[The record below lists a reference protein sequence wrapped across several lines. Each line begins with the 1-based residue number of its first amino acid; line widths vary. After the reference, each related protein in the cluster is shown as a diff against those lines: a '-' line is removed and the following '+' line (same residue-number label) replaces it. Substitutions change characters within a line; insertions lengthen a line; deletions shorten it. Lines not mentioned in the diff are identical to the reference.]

1 MEVLGDSIL
10 DFLCNYTLLHFTLF
24 ERYLTKDPS
33 RYQLEEDFVCG
44 DAHQSKALLVKNE
57 VLAKLCVLLG
67 FHRYVFY
74 SDAIDGG
81 VTKKEV
87 TDYLMY
93 SFRPN
98 FKLNQR
104 EIEPFECPKIL
115 GDIFESV
122 MGSIFIDS
130 PRGLEDVVEVYQ
142 HLISPF
148 VLFVAKYSKILYK
161 EHKEEFIWAS
171 IAKKIKP

>member
-1 MEVLGDSIL
+1 MD
-10 DFLCNYTLLHFTLF
+10 
-24 ERYLTKDPS
+24 KDPKN
-33 RYQLEEDFVCG
+33 YQLEENFVCG
-44 DAHQSKALLVKNE
+44 DAHQSKSLLVKNE

-67 FHRYVFY
+67 FHRFVFY
-74 SDAIDGG
+74 ADTNLSAAASSDQF
-81 VTKKEV
+81 VTKRDV
-87 TDYLMY
+87 SDYLKY

-98 FKLNQR
+98 FTLNQR

-122 MGSIFIDS
+122 IGAIFMDS
-130 PRGLEDVVEVYQ
+130 PDGLEDVIKVFK

-148 VLFVAKYSKILYK
+148 VLYVANFSKILYK

-171 IAKKIKP
+171 IAKRIRP